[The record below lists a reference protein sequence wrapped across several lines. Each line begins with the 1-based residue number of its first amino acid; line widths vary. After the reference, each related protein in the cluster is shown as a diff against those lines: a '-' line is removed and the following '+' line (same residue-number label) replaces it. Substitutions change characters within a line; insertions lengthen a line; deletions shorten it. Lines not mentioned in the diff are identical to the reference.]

1 MQERPLVVNQG
12 LSCPMGLKKKY
23 KLCIV
28 CDQRV
33 RHHIYYSCEWFW
45 VVFLTLF
52 MCQITV
58 VVFIAECS
66 QIRIL
71 SPSLCKRSL
80 DGRFGNTSL
89 SNKSYQFEEKQ
100 IDVFLNVIMFC

>member
-1 MQERPLVVNQG
+1 
-12 LSCPMGLKKKY
+12 MGLKKKY
-23 KLCIV
+23 ELCIV

-33 RHHIYYSCEWFW
+33 RHNIYCIVNGAGVF
-45 VVFLTLF
+45 FLTLF
-52 MCQITV
+52 MCRIAV
-58 VVFIAECS
+58 GVFIAECS

-71 SPSLCKRSL
+71 SPSLCKSSL